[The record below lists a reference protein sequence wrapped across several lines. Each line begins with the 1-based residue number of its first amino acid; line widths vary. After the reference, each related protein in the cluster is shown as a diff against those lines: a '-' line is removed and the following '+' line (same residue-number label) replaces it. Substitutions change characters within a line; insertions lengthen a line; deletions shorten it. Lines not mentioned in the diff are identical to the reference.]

1 MRPEASGRGAPR
13 REKGEKNVVM
23 GRAKEADPEKDPI
36 DQQDSNTAAPGQG
49 IGRTNNRLRISAHTA
64 HAARGDRSSEI
75 GVRSRSRAEA
85 RYRKSRN
92 LTKEKGKDEEAY
104 LSVWS

>member
-49 IGRTNNRLRISAHTA
+49 IGRTNNRLRISARTA
-64 HAARGDRSSEI
+64 
-75 GVRSRSRAEA
+75 SRMLRAEIEVRRSEFVLVLA
-85 RYRKSRN
+85 QRRAIGN
-92 LTKEKGKDEEAY
+92 LGI
-104 LSVWS
+104 